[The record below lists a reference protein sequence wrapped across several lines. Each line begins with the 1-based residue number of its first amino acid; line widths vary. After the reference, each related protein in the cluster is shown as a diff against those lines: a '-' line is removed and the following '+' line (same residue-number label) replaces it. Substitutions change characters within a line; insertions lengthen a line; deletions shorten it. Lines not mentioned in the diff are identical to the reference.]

1 MTFSQL
7 LKVVGD
13 DPLFETGF
21 LLAGDSEAADVR
33 RQLSRWTKAGRILQL
48 RRGLYALAPLY
59 RKSVPH
65 PFTVANRMV
74 QASYVSL
81 QSALAFHGLI
91 PEHVPTVTSMTTG
104 RPRTWHTPLG
114 NYVFRHIHK
123 RWFWGYRKLDLG
135 GRQHAFVATPEK
147 ALLDLIHLEPGG
159 ATVGYLK
166 ELRLQNLDRLN
177 LEELEAQA
185 VRSASPKLG
194 RAVRLVSGLV
204 RAGLEEEQSL

>member
-1 MTFSQL
+1 MDQEQF
-7 LKVVGD
+7 KR
-13 DPLFETGF
+13 
-21 LLAGDSEAADVR
+21 LAQGGAE
-33 RQLSRWTKAGRILQL
+33 
-48 RRGLYALAPLY
+48 
-59 RKSVPH
+59 VPVQENKRH
-65 PFTVANRMV
+65 DAANRMV

-104 RPRTWHTPLG
+104 RPRTWHTRLG
-114 NYVFRHIHK
+114 DYVFSHIHK

-135 GRQHAFVATPEK
+135 GSQQAFVATPEK
-147 ALLDLIHLEPGG
+147 ALLDLIHLESGG

-177 LEELEAQA
+177 PEELEAQA
-185 VRSASPKLG
+185 VRSASPKLR
-194 RAVRLVSGLV
+194 RAVRLVSESV

>member
-1 MTFSQL
+1 MQFSKL
-7 LKVVGD
+7 LEVVGD

-21 LLAGDSEAADVR
+21 LLAGDSEPADVR
-33 RQLSRWTKAGRILQL
+33 RQLSRWTKVGRILQL
-48 RRGLYALAPLY
+48 RRGLYALAPPY

-65 PFTVANRMV
+65 PFTVANRVV

-114 NYVFRHIHK
+114 DFVFRHIHR

-135 GRQHAFVATPEK
+135 GSQQAFVATPEK
-147 ALLDLIHLEPGG
+147 ALLDLIHLEPGS

-177 LEELEAQA
+177 LGELEAQA
-185 VRSASPKLG
+185 VRSASPKL
-194 RAVRLVSGLV
+194 RRSVRLVNELV
-204 RAGLEEEQSL
+204 RTGLEEEQSL

>member
-1 MTFSQL
+1 MKFSKL
-7 LKVVGD
+7 LELAVE

-21 LLAGDSEAADVR
+21 LLAGDSEPADVR

-48 RRGLYALAPLY
+48 RRGLYALAPPY

-81 QSALAFHGLI
+81 QSALEFHGLI
-91 PEHVPTVTSMTTG
+91 PEHVPTVTSVTTG

-114 NYVFRHIHK
+114 DCVFRHIHK

-135 GRQHAFVATPEK
+135 GSQQAFVATPEK
-147 ALLDLIHLEPGG
+147 ALLDLIHLEPGSG
-159 ATVGYLK
+159 TVGYLK

-185 VRSASPKLG
+185 VRSASPKL
-194 RAVRLVSGLV
+194 RRSVRLVSELV
-204 RAGLEEEQSL
+204 RADIEEEQSL

>member
-1 MTFSQL
+1 MKFAKL
-7 LKVVGD
+7 LELAVEE
-13 DPLFETGF
+13 PLFETGF
-21 LLAGDSEAADVR
+21 LLAGDSEPADVR

-59 RKSVPH
+59 RKSIPH

-114 NYVFRHIHK
+114 DYVFRHIHK
-123 RWFWGYRKLDLG
+123 RWFWGYRRLDLG
-135 GRQHAFVATPEK
+135 ASQQAFVATPEK
-147 ALLDLIHLEPGG
+147 ALLDLIHLEPCG
-159 ATVGYLK
+159 ATSGYLK

-185 VRSASPKLG
+185 VRSASPKL
-194 RAVRLVSGLV
+194 RRFVRLVSELV
-204 RAGLEEEQSL
+204 RAGVEEEQIL